1 MILFSAKIH
10 FIVETSKFS
19 RSFLVELLIF
29 ANNDDVCVI
38 FCTFAKRRYM
48 ESSDRYK
55 IVFCTPAIYSA
66 GGVER
71 IVSYKA
77 SYFAEQMGYDVTII
91 VTEGQGRACYFPL
104 SDKVKVV
111 NFELGF
117 EELWRASF
125 VKKVY
130 LYLNKQRQYKR
141 LLKAELL
148 RIRPDFTISMLR
160 REINF
165 LIDIPDGSKKIGE
178 LHVNRANYRNFEAN
192 DSNGLKRL
200 FAKFW
205 MRSLVGKLKRL
216 DQLVVLT
223 DKSKASWPELSNV
236 TVIPDPI
243 TIEVKSEEVKS
254 EKCSKSVITIGRY
267 AYQKGYDLLLQA
279 WAEVEKHY
287 PDWTLEIFG
296 QGDQTDY
303 RQLMSDLGMDSNR
316 CHLNGPVEDV
326 VKAYQNSTLF
336 VLSSRFEGFGLVLVE
351 AMACGLPVVSFDCP
365 AGPDEIITD
374 GVDGLLVPSGDVHAL
389 AEKLMTLMADE
400 DLRQRLGKQARK
412 TAQRYDMT
420 SIANQWTAL
429 FERVKG

>member
-1 MILFSAKIH
+1 MD
-10 FIVETSKFS
+10 TS
-19 RSFLVELLIF
+19 E
-29 ANNDDVCVI
+29 
-38 FCTFAKRRYM
+38 
-48 ESSDRYK
+48 RYK

-71 IVSYKA
+71 VVSYKA
-77 SYFAEQMGYDVTII
+77 SYFAEQLGYEVTII
-91 VTEGQGRACYFPL
+91 VTDGRGRDCYFPL
-104 SDKVKVV
+104 SDQVKVI

-117 EELWRASF
+117 EELWKASF
-125 VKKVY
+125 IKKVF
-130 LYLNKQRQYKR
+130 LYLTKQQQYKR
-141 LLKAELL
+141 LLKAELMC
-148 RIRPDFTISMLR
+148 IRPDFTISMLR

-165 LIDIPDGSKKIGE
+165 LTDIPDGSKKIGE

-243 TIEVKSEEVKS
+243 PIQMKCGVRSEECGLRAKRV
-254 EKCSKSVITIGRY
+254 VTIGRY
-267 AYQKGYDLLLQA
+267 TYQKGYDLLLQA
-279 WAEVEKHY
+279 WVEVEKQY
-287 PDWTLEIFG
+287 PDWTLDIYG
-296 QGDQTDY
+296 QGDQAWY
-303 RQLMSDLGMDSNR
+303 RELMMDLGIDAHR

-326 VKAYQNSTLF
+326 LTVYQESTIF

-374 GVDGLLVPSGDVHAL
+374 GVDGVLVSSGDVQSL
-389 AEKLMTLMADE
+389 AKKLMALMTDE
-400 DLRQRLGKQARK
+400 NLRQRLGKQARQ
-412 TAQRYDMT
+412 TAQRYDMAA
-420 SIANQWTAL
+420 IANQWRTL
-429 FERVKG
+429 FEKVKE

>member
-1 MILFSAKIH
+1 MDTA
-10 FIVETSKFS
+10 E
-19 RSFLVELLIF
+19 
-29 ANNDDVCVI
+29 
-38 FCTFAKRRYM
+38 
-48 ESSDRYK
+48 RYK

-71 IVSYKA
+71 VVSYKA
-77 SYFAEQMGYDVTII
+77 CYFAEQLGYDVTII
-91 VTEGQGRACYFPL
+91 VTEGKGRDCYFPL
-104 SDKVKVV
+104 SDKVKVI

-125 VKKVY
+125 IKKVY
-130 LYLNKQRQYKR
+130 LYLTKQRQYKR
-141 LLKAELL
+141 LLKAELM

-165 LIDIPDGSKKIGE
+165 LTSIHDGSKKIGE
-178 LHVNRANYRNFEAN
+178 LHVNRSNYRNFEAN

-205 MRSLVGKLKRL
+205 MRSLVKKLKRL

-243 TIEVKSEEVKS
+243 TIKVKSAEVKS
-254 EKCSKSVITIGRY
+254 EKCSKRVITIGRY

-279 WAEVEKHY
+279 WAKVEKYY
-287 PDWTLEIFG
+287 PDWTLDIFG
-296 QGDQTDY
+296 QGDQTGY
-303 RQLMSDLGMDSNR
+303 REIMAELGIDTDR

-326 VKAYQNSTLF
+326 VKAYQDSTIF
-336 VLSSRFEGFGLVLVE
+336 VLSSRFEGFGMVLVE

-374 GVDGLLVPSGDVHAL
+374 GADGLLVPSGDVHAL

-400 DLRQRLGKQARK
+400 ELRKRLGKQARQ
-412 TAQRYDMT
+412 TAQRYNMAAI
-420 SIANQWTAL
+420 SNQWKTL
-429 FERVKG
+429 FEKLKG

>member
-1 MILFSAKIH
+1 MS
-10 FIVETSKFS
+10 T
-19 RSFLVELLIF
+19 RP
-29 ANNDDVCVI
+29 
-38 FCTFAKRRYM
+38 
-48 ESSDRYK
+48 YK
-55 IVFCTPAIYSA
+55 IVFCTPALYSA

-71 IVSYKA
+71 VVSYKA
-77 SYFAEQMGYDVTII
+77 SYFAEQLGYDVAII
-91 VTEGQGRACYFPL
+91 VTEGKGRACYFPL
-104 SDKVKVV
+104 SDKVKVT

-117 EELWRASF
+117 EELWKVSF
-125 VKKVY
+125 VKKVF
-130 LYLNKQRQYKR
+130 LYLTKQRQYKR
-141 LLKAELL
+141 LLKAELM

-165 LIDIPDGSKKIGE
+165 LTDIPDGSKKIGE

-205 MRSLVGKLKRL
+205 MSSLVRKLKRL

-243 TIEVKSEEVKS
+243 TIEVKSEERGVRREEGGGS
-254 EKCSKSVITIGRY
+254 NDSRGKCTKRVVTIGRY

-279 WAEVEKHY
+279 WAEVSRIRELGNCEE
-287 PDWTLEIFG
+287 WTLDIYG
-296 QGDQTDY
+296 QGNQTDY
-303 RQLMSDLGMDSNR
+303 RQLMTEFGIDTDR

-326 VKAYQNSTLF
+326 VKAYQDSSIF
-336 VLSSRFEGFGLVLVE
+336 VLSSRFEGFGMVLIE

-389 AEKLMTLMADE
+389 AEKLMALMSDE
-400 DLRQRLGKQARK
+400 SLRIRLGQQALQ
-412 TAQRYDMT
+412 TAQRYN
-420 SIANQWTAL
+420 IAALAGQWAAL
-429 FERVKG
+429 FDKVIKN

>member
-1 MILFSAKIH
+1 MSTK
-10 FIVETSKFS
+10 T
-19 RSFLVELLIF
+19 
-29 ANNDDVCVI
+29 
-38 FCTFAKRRYM
+38 
-48 ESSDRYK
+48 YK

-71 IVSYKA
+71 VVSYKA
-77 SYFAEQMGYDVTII
+77 SYFAEQLGYDVTII
-91 VTEGQGRACYFPL
+91 VTEGKGRECYFPL
-104 SDKVKVV
+104 SDKVKVI

-117 EELWRASF
+117 EELWKASF
-125 VKKVY
+125 IKKVF
-130 LYLNKQRQYKR
+130 LYLTKQRQYKR
-141 LLKAELL
+141 LLKAELM

-165 LIDIPDGSKKIGE
+165 LTDIHDGSKKIGE

-192 DSNGLKRL
+192 EANGLKQL
-200 FAKFW
+200 FAKLW

-236 TVIPDPI
+236 TVISDPI
-243 TIEVKSEEVKS
+243 PMPIPLSVSDLHAKR
-254 EKCSKSVITIGRY
+254 VITIGRY
-267 AYQKGYDLLLQA
+267 AYQKGYDMLLQA
-279 WAEVEKHY
+279 WSKVEKQY
-287 PDWTLEIFG
+287 PDWTLDIFG
-296 QGDQTDY
+296 QGDQTEY
-303 RQLMSDLGMDSNR
+303 RKLMTDLGIDTNR

-326 VKAYQNSTLF
+326 TKNYLDSSIF

-374 GVDGLLVPSGDVHAL
+374 GNDGLLVSSGNIHDL

-400 DLRQRLGKQARK
+400 KLRCHLARQARQN
-412 TAQRYDMT
+412 AQRYSMA
-420 SIANQWTAL
+420 SIASQWKML
-429 FERVKG
+429 FDQLMMVS